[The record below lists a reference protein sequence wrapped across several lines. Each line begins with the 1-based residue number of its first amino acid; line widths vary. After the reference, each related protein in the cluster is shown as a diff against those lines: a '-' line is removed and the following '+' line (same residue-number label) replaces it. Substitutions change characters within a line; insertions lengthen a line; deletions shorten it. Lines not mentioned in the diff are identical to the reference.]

1 MTKAT
6 NIQAIGP
13 EVLKTLHF
21 AVGVDCS
28 ASTSKHSHRL
38 PGKTRLEEMKE
49 EVGMIARAADE
60 WEHGGITLVPF
71 ATNARTIKNVTGE
84 RVENAFMEFHS
95 AGNTN
100 LGDCI
105 RRIGESAVETHKE
118 TVGFIFTDGE
128 ASDED
133 DVIAAIR
140 DVATRLGRPRIG
152 LVLVQIGND
161 QDAKAF
167 LEKLDDQLEK
177 QGVPD
182 VISTVTEDEM
192 EGLTFANLAWLARAA

>member
-1 MTKAT
+1 MTKST

-13 EVLKTLHF
+13 EILRTLHF
-21 AVGVDCS
+21 AVGIDCS
-28 ASTSKHSHRL
+28 GSTSKRSHRL
-38 PGKTRLEEMKE
+38 PGKTRLQEMQE
-49 EVGMIARAADE
+49 EVGMIARAADD

-71 ATNARTIKNVTGE
+71 STHARTIKNVTGQQ
-84 RVENAFMEFHS
+84 VENAFAEFHS
-95 AGNTN
+95 DGSTN

-128 ASDED
+128 ASDAD
-133 DVIAAIR
+133 DVIAAIK

-161 QDAKAF
+161 PDAKAF
-167 LEKLDDQLEK
+167 MEKLDDQLEK
-177 QGVPD
+177 QGIPD